1 MLYYQNYNNGQ
12 ESTEVEK
19 GKEDIGY
26 ITTSLNTLDK
36 GLSDISKGIDDIKTD
51 LENLGNL
58 VGNIELN
65 SNDIPTFDD
74 ILNNIDNDN
83 IEGTLK

>member
-58 VGNIELN
+58 AGDVDLN
-65 SNDIPTFDD
+65 SVKIPEFEE
-74 ILNNIDNDN
+74 ILDNIDNKD
-83 IEGTLK
+83 I